1 MIIAIYFLLLFF
13 LATSKQTALNQLLLP
28 TVLILIFDLVSGIKN
43 IVVSHTV
50 WNSWVY
56 ILEELP

>member
-13 LATSKQTALNQLLLP
+13 LATLKQTALNQLLMP
-28 TVLILIFDLVSGIKN
+28 TVLILIFDLVSRIKN

-50 WNSWVY
+50 TGTPGY
-56 ILEELP
+56 TF